1 MEKIIKDLEERVAKA
16 RREYARNRA
25 EQAELVR
32 TQRATFPNAPVRAV
46 ERYDYLWIR
55 NDELQRYVNQ
65 LTNAIAGLR
74 HIDDLTF
81 ND

>member
-1 MEKIIKDLEERVAKA
+1 MEKIIKELEERVAKA

-25 EQAELVR
+25 EQQELVR
-32 TQRATFPNAPVRAV
+32 TQRAIFPNAPVRAV
-46 ERYDYLWIR
+46 ERYDHLWRR

-74 HIDDLTF
+74 HIDDITF

>member
-1 MEKIIKDLEERVAKA
+1 MEKIIKDLENRVARA

-32 TQRATFPNAPVRAV
+32 VHRAIFDDADPEKMA
-46 ERYDYLWIR
+46 RYDNLWRR
-55 NDELQRYVNQ
+55 NLELTQYVNM
-65 LTNAIAGLR
+65 LTNTIAGLR
-74 HIDDLTF
+74 NIDNITF

>member
-1 MEKIIKDLEERVAKA
+1 METIIKDLEERVAKA

-25 EQAELVR
+25 EQQELVR
-32 TQRATFPNAPVRAV
+32 TQRAIFPNAPMRAV
-46 ERYDYLWIR
+46 ERYDYLWRR

-74 HIDDLTF
+74 HIDDITF

>member
-1 MEKIIKDLEERVAKA
+1 MEKIIKELENRIAKA

-32 TQRATFPNAPVRAV
+32 VHRAIYPDADPEKM
-46 ERYDYLWIR
+46 ERYDNLWRR

-65 LTNAIAGLR
+65 LTNAIAGLK
-74 HIDDLTF
+74 HIDDITLE
-81 ND
+81 D

>member
-1 MEKIIKDLEERVAKA
+1 MEKIIKELENRIAKA

-32 TQRATFPNAPVRAV
+32 EHRAIYPDADPEKM
-46 ERYDYLWIR
+46 ERYDNLWRR
-55 NDELQRYVNQ
+55 NHELTQYVNM
-65 LTNAIAGLR
+65 LTNTIAGLR
-74 HIDDLTF
+74 NIDDITF